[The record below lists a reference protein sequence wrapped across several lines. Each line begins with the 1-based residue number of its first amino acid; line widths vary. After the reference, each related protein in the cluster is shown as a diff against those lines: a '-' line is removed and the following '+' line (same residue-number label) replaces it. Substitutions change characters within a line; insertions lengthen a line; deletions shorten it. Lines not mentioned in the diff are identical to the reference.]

1 MSIEAES
8 AIRKLNARY
17 CDAIIR
23 RDPADWG
30 SLWHEKA
37 KWYLLGNWMEGRES
51 IVAAWEGALS
61 GLPVVYQRMSG
72 EIIEVNGDRAT
83 CRVYVDEQVVDAEGK
98 ALNFVGV
105 YNDECVY
112 SDQKWLYMVR
122 RFDLIATNPGKLDAE
137 SWMGYPIIE

>member
-1 MSIEAES
+1 MSLEAES

-23 RDPADWG
+23 RDPNDWG
-30 SLWHEKA
+30 ALWHEDA
-37 KWYLLGNWMEGRES
+37 KWYLLGNWIEGRDS
-51 IVAAWEGALS
+51 IVAAWEEALS

-72 EIIEVNGDRAT
+72 EIIEVDGDNAA
-83 CRVYVDEQVVDAEGK
+83 CRVYVDEQVVDAEGA

-112 SDQKWLYMVR
+112 REEKWMYMVR
-122 RFDLIATNPGKLDAE
+122 RFDLIATNSGRLDVK
-137 SWMGYPIIE
+137 SWMGYPKI